1 MEGRRVEVRE
11 RERREEKRNLADKR
25 ITINIQKE

>member
-11 RERREEKRNLADKR
+11 REREEKRNLADKR